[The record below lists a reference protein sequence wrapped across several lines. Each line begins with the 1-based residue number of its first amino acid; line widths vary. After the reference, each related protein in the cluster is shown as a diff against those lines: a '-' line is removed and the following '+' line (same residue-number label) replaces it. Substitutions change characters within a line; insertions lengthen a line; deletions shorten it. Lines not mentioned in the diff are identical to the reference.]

1 MALWVTL
8 VIALTCFGGL
18 ASPVPVPPSFTAL
31 RELIEELANIT
42 QDSLCN
48 GSMVWHV
55 NLTAGS
61 PDPASSS
68 LQLCPALDSL
78 MNVTDCRAIQK
89 TQRLLSKFCPHKPS
103 AGQGPKPPIRDTK
116 VEVTQF
122 AKDLLRHLRKMVRHR
137 VSS

>member
-8 VIALTCFGGL
+8 VIALTCFSGL
-18 ASPVPVPPSFTAL
+18 ASPVPMPPSFIAL

-61 PDPASSS
+61 Y
-68 LQLCPALDSL
+68 CPALDSL

-122 AKDLLRHLRKMVRHR
+122 AKDLLRHLRKMVRHS